1 MQLMDRRIEHIK
13 IEVTP
18 EMRARI
24 QELNQFDMERYGDI
38 AKHCAQM
45 QYASRQAAAHIQG
58 EK

>member
-24 QELNQFDMERYGDI
+24 RELNQFDMKQYGDI
-38 AKHCAQM
+38 VKHCAQM
-45 QYASRQAAAHIQG
+45 QYASRQAAARI
-58 EK
+58 